1 MSHNFNSNLVVRAD
15 ILQQFICIYYY
26 FVCAC
31 GFDIVFI
38 TLWAGIMTGYEL
50 DGPGIRSQ

>member
-1 MSHNFNSNLVVRAD
+1 MSHHFNSNSVVRSD
-15 ILQQFICIYYY
+15 SLKRFICSY
-26 FVCAC
+26 FIWAC

-38 TLWAGIMTGYEL
+38 TLWAGIVTGYEL